1 MSRRDEYDDYEYDD
15 EYLPEQNEQ
24 DIIRKQRELI
34 KQMQADF
41 AETIASLREQF
52 DGYVEETQQL
62 QEDMLARIKELK
74 GQLNDT
80 KNKQKTPRS
89 TASKPNHPVKRS
101 R

>member
-1 MSRRDEYDDYEYDD
+1 MSRRDDYDDYDYEDD
-15 EYLPEQNEQ
+15 YPPEQREQ
-24 DIIRKQRELI
+24 DIIKKQRELI

-41 AETIASLREQF
+41 ADTIANLRDQF
-52 DGYVEETQQL
+52 DSYVEETQQL

-89 TASKPNHPVKRS
+89 VTTKPNHPVKRS